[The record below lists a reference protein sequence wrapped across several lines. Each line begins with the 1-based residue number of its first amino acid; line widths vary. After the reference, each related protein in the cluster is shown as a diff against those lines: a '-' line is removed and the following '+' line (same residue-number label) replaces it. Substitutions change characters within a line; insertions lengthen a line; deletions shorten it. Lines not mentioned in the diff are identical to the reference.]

1 MRAGVDPGNTVPG
14 NKTAREQGF
23 TRLVSLLKE
32 MKTASIPINSSKTVA
47 KKSSTAKPAASCHS
61 TTGDGCNNVS
71 VAASL
76 NTSLQDQLDR
86 ITQNTRALVQPE
98 RLAVSEQ
105 MISDLFS
112 TGIED
117 RILPV
122 GAQAPSFTL
131 EDARTGKLVNSADL
145 LALGPLVV
153 NFFRGRWCPYCVTE
167 LETWRELH
175 PQLRERG
182 ALLVAI
188 SPQTTRQ
195 NNFALQQHALT
206 FPLLADPG
214 AVVAEQFGLAYS
226 VPPEYRRYY
235 QSILINIPFNNAGL
249 NYQTATEAKLAP
261 SSPRRLRHRAGRN
274 HPLQR
279 GPRRL
284 PSSPRTGRHTCRTL
298 SR

>member
-1 MRAGVDPGNTVPG
+1 VPT
-14 NKTAREQGF
+14 N
-23 TRLVSLLKE
+23 L
-32 MKTASIPINSSKTVA
+32 
-47 KKSSTAKPAASCHS
+47 
-61 TTGDGCNNVS
+61 
-71 VAASL
+71 
-76 NTSLQDQLDR
+76 TSLQDQLDR

-105 MISDLFS
+105 MVTDLFN

-131 EDARTGKLVNSADL
+131 EDARTGKPVNSTDL

-167 LETWRELH
+167 LETWRELL

-182 ALLVAI
+182 ALFVAI

-195 NNFALQQHALT
+195 NNFTLQQHALT

-249 NYQTATEAKLAP
+249 NYQTATEA
-261 SSPRRLRHRAGRN
+261 SW
-274 HPLQR
+274 
-279 GPRRL
+279 RL
-284 PSSPRTGRHTCRTL
+284 PLPGVFVVAQDGTIRFSQAHADFRVRPEPADIL
-298 SR
+298 AAL